1 LLNLQDRI
9 VHAAYP
15 LFAERGL
22 RDVTE
27 TQIQNAA
34 GVTSAELAATFSS
47 LNAVAAACLVERE
60 REWTI
65 AVVEAGARTRGA
77 TPEDRLLAVFDLLE
91 EWFQSDTEDA
101 TTFLD
106 ALISLGRE
114 HRGGRANIG
123 HLANVRSVITKLA
136 REAELVD
143 PERFA
148 LSFHVLMKGS
158 ILSAL
163 EGDTLTGVR
172 ARDMGRE
179 LIAAHRRSH
188 TMARP
193 TPRGGT
199 AERAAVRPP
208 AGSDK
213 AGATW
218 FGDLGFELEDTT
230 TVTQRKPDPQSEVL
244 DWLDGSVD

>member
-22 RDVTE
+22 HDVTE

-34 GVTSAELAATFSS
+34 GVTHAELAATFSS

-77 TPEDRLLAVFDLLE
+77 APEDRLLAVFDLLE

-114 HRGGRANIG
+114 HREGGANIG

-136 REAELVD
+136 REAELVN
-143 PERFA
+143 PEGFA

-163 EGDTLTGVR
+163 EGDTVTGVQ
-172 ARDMGRE
+172 AREMGRE

-188 TMARP
+188 SMGRATAK
-193 TPRGGT
+193 GGT

-208 AGSDK
+208 AGS
-213 AGATW
+213 GRVGTTW
-218 FGDLGFELEDTT
+218 FGDLGFELDDTT
-230 TVTQRKPDPQSEVL
+230 AGTRRRPDPRSDVL